1 MGRENAQQRAAA
13 VATAIEATTDKSD
26 AVQIAA
32 VQAVGA
38 PGRGATDF
46 IWIVVVLGLV
56 GALFYALWGITD
68 LITNEHATKSPD
80 KLLTIFT
87 TVLAALIGL
96 FAPSPLQNRGGSRS

>member
-1 MGRENAQQRAAA
+1 MAETAQQKAAA
-13 VATAIEATTDKSD
+13 VATALQATEGKSD

-38 PGRGATDF
+38 PGPGATNF

-56 GALFYALWGITD
+56 GLLSYSLWGIVD
-68 LITNEHATKSPD
+68 LVTATSSTKSPD
-80 KLLTIFT
+80 KLLTVFT

-96 FAPSPLQNRGGSRS
+96 FAPSPLQNRGGSGA